1 MKLTNSLLTD
11 FAAAVIT
18 SPDSNGVQTTRGT
31 VVSVDEEDEKKVT
44 LRLDGSNEDCEATTM
59 VECEAGDRV
68 MVMIKMHKATVIGN
82 ISNPV
87 LKKVTANKVEAGAIY
102 GDAIRGHSITI
113 DHITTDDIEGD
124 NGKINLAAGT
134 FNYGGGKLSWDGS
147 VLTVNGTLTA
157 GAGSK
162 IGPWSISDTAIWK
175 VNSTHGSSA
184 AGAAYFGDNGLS
196 ITNKFKVSAAGVLTA
211 TGADIKGKIE
221 AEEGKIGRFMIDSNG
236 LSYVLGVAE
245 TRVYPS
251 SIYLKTGG
259 SSATTTA
266 QLSSDALSLVPW
278 GNAGGVVTTL
288 SVLGLSCGPI
298 TATGAISATGNISG
312 RAGTFSGAL
321 SGTSGSFS
329 DNVTVT
335 RAAGAVGAKDP
346 NTGKLITIHSAASGN
361 HGVYSSGDS
370 GLNDWL
376 IYAGSDGHVR
386 VKNFVG
392 NNAYPTTST
401 TANGQILTGFRAYN
415 STTLQAR
422 SQWGNTGTTDS
433 DFDWKTITNSA
444 SDPKL
449 KYDIKDSK
457 VNALDILSK
466 IKLHSFNWKVDD
478 THWDVG
484 FIAPELYDIDKNLA
498 IPPLDDESTW
508 GVNDFYLVGVLTKAI
523 QELTRRVN
531 DLERRLNEQCN

>member
-1 MKLTNSLLTD
+1 MVKL
-11 FAAAVIT
+11 
-18 SPDSNGVQTTRGT
+18 
-31 VVSVDEEDEKKVT
+31 
-44 LRLDGSNEDCEATTM
+44 
-59 VECEAGDRV
+59 
-68 MVMIKMHKATVIGN
+68 HKATVIGN

-87 LKKVTANKVEAGAIY
+87 LKKVTANKIEAGAIKA
-102 GDAIRGHSITI
+102 DAIDSHAVTA
-113 DHITTDDIEGD
+113 DKLTADDIVGT
-124 NGKINLAAGT
+124 NGRINLATGT
-134 FNYGGGKLSWDGS
+134 FNYGNGKLSWDGS
-147 VLTVNGTLTA
+147 VLTVKGTLTA
-157 GAGSK
+157 GSGSK
-162 IGPWSISDTAIWK
+162 IGPWSISDTSIWK
-175 VNSTHGSSA
+175 VNSTHGSA
-184 AGAAYFGDNGLS
+184 ATGAAYFGDNGLS

-221 AEEGKIGRFMIDSNG
+221 AEEGKIGKFTIDSNG
-236 LSYVLGVAE
+236 LSYVQGVAE
-245 TRVYPS
+245 TRIYPS

-278 GNAGGVVTTL
+278 GNADGVVTTL

-298 TATGAISATGNISG
+298 TAKGTISATGNISG
-312 RAGTFSGAL
+312 KAGTFSGAL

-335 RAAGAVGAKDP
+335 KAAGAVGAKDP
-346 NTGKLITIHSAASGN
+346 NTGKLVSIHSAASGN
-361 HGVYSSGDS
+361 HGVYSSGTG
-370 GLNDWL
+370 GLEDWL
-376 IYAGSDGHVR
+376 ILVGNDKHVKIR
-386 VKNFVG
+386 NFVG
-392 NNAYPTTST
+392 NKAYPTTSAT
-401 TANGQILTGFRAYN
+401 VNGQILTGFRAYN

-422 SQWGNTGTTDS
+422 SQWGNTGTSDS

-449 KYDIKDSK
+449 KYDIKDCV
-457 VNALDILSK
+457 VNALDILDK

-484 FIAPELYDIDKNLA
+484 FIAPELYEIDKNLA
-498 IPPLDDESTW
+498 LPPLDDDSTW

-523 QELTRRVN
+523 QELAGRVD